1 MSRRRTRLVD
11 GDLDPKA
18 SAADLEYICVNH
30 FDYPS
35 DIISDMPGHPACWPE
50 LADWCRQFTQDPG
63 RAGAPPMPPEP
74 AKRGI
79 LQRTKPGKTAESDD
93 MSAAAAE
100 PIETIEPAVAP
111 ANNPDDETTEA
122 ITLPLDA
129 FAQDE
134 PTLADEPVKL
144 KRVIPVRRIMIVA
157 VCVVALTGLGGAAA
171 AGASA
176 WHAHQE
182 QTAAAAAAEHA
193 HTTISDAE
201 RLCKEVK
208 SSPVKDDKDLAS
220 QADKLDA
227 LSHDAKASSAQIAK
241 ATASLRTA
249 YGKAM
254 ASKAGQ
260 IGKRIDALT
269 VQANRLKD
277 SPESADRT
285 AMLDL
290 AKQWGGKSITRKNL
304 AKALDA
310 AARLDALTSSCRQA
324 QERADKAKA
333 EESKRKADEEQRKT
347 QAEQQQPAPAPAP
360 APAPQSPAPSY
371 APRYVPRY
379 TPAPAPAP
387 APVPAPQ
394 QKAPPSPGGNNGAV
408 LG

>member
-35 DIISDMPGHPACWPE
+35 DIISAMPAHPACWSE
-50 LADWCRQFTQDPG
+50 LADWCRQFTKDPG
-63 RAGAPPMPPEP
+63 TAGAPPMPPEP

-79 LQRTKPGKTAESDD
+79 LQRTKPVEPDGKSDE
-93 MSAAAAE
+93 AAE
-100 PIETIEPAVAP
+100 PVEPIKPAVAP
-111 ANNPDDETTEA
+111 ASNPDDETTEA

-129 FAQDE
+129 FAQEE
-134 PTLADEPVKL
+134 PTLADAPVKL

-157 VCVVALTGLGGAAA
+157 VCVVALTGLGGATA

-182 QTAAAAAAEHA
+182 QAAAAAAAEHA
-193 HTTISDAE
+193 HTTISNAE

-208 SSPVKDDKDLAS
+208 SSPVKSDKDLAG

-227 LSHDAKASSAQIAK
+227 LVNDAKAPSAQIAK

-254 ASKAGQ
+254 DAKAEQ
-260 IGKRIDALT
+260 TGKRIDTLT

-324 QERADKAKA
+324 QERTDKAKA
-333 EESKRKADEEQRKT
+333 EEAKRKADEEQRKT
-347 QAEQQQPAPAPAP
+347 QAEQQQPAPVPVP
-360 APAPQSPAPSY
+360 APAPQAPAPSY
-371 APRYVPRY
+371 APRY

-387 APVPAPQ
+387 APAPQ